1 MKLSIQYLNDQNGN
15 IRAVQI
21 PWAEWEKIAGKI
33 KKYEQALKLKSDL
46 TEAFGEVK
54 KIQTGKIKKQTL
66 SEFLNEL

>member
-15 IRAVQI
+15 ISAVQI
-21 PWAEWEKIAGKI
+21 PWAEWEKIANKM
-33 KKYEQALKLKSDL
+33 KKYEQILKVKSDL

-54 KIQTGKIKKQTL
+54 KIQSRKIKKQTL